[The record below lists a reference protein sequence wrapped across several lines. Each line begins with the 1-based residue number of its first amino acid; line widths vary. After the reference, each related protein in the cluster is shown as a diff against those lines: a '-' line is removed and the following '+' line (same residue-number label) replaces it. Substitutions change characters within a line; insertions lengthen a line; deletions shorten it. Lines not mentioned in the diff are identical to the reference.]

1 MPVVRREIVA
11 RSVLTRTRIPGF
23 RWCLNPYVGCEHG
36 CRYCY
41 ASFMKRFTGH
51 LEPWGA
57 FVDAKVNAPEALRR
71 QLRRIRGGSVLVGTV
86 TDPYQPLERRRR
98 LTRGCLEALA
108 GAGDGFEVS
117 VLTRSPLCLRD
128 VDVFRRFGDRISVG
142 LSITTDDDRTRELFE
157 PHAPPIGARV
167 EALRTLRKA
176 GVPTYAFAGPLL
188 PMDPARYVEMI
199 GDAAQ
204 EVLVDRM
211 NYASKVVAIYRR
223 EKLER
228 YLEDAWF
235 DRTAAELRRGF
246 EARGVAVEVVS

>member
-1 MPVVRREIVA
+1 MEIVRREIV
-11 RSVLTRTRIPGF
+11 SKNVLTKTGIPGYD
-23 RWCLNPYVGCEHG
+23 WCLNPYVGCEHG
-36 CRYCY
+36 CSYCY

-86 TDPYQPLERRRR
+86 TDPYQPTERRLK

-108 GAGDGFEVS
+108 DPALRLEVS

-128 VDVFRRFGDRISVG
+128 VDVFRRFGKRISVG
-142 LSITTDDDRTRELFE
+142 LSITTDDDRVRRIFE
-157 PHAPPIGARV
+157 PHAPPIGARA
-167 EALRTLRKA
+167 EALRALHAA
-176 GVPTYAFAGPLL
+176 GIPTYAFAGPLL
-188 PMDPARYVEMI
+188 PMDPARYVALL
-199 GDAAQ
+199 GDAAE
-204 EVLVDRM
+204 EVLVDRL
-211 NYASKVVAIYRR
+211 NYSGKVVAIYRR

-235 DRTAAELRRGF
+235 ERAAAELRRGF
-246 EARGVAVEVVS
+246 EARGVAVDVVF